1 MPPKGK
7 KQQQTLFTLW
17 TGGKSK
23 KTGSEEKGHEE
34 AETVDK
40 LIPERDSSSGDR
52 GDSQSVHDNP
62 TDRESETSERA
73 EGGNAGA
80 ANAASVDVD
89 RPSASSS
96 STKKAASASS
106 SGKPKKTYH
115 FQTVWR
121 MGNSWLEYDAASR
134 KMYCTVCQKFDKS
147 GKRNAFKDEGCG
159 SLRYTVVNA
168 HKESHSHVVAMD
180 AFETSK
186 LPTEEKPLHKA
197 AIKINEQE
205 MKKLKILFTSSF
217 YIAQFNKP
225 YRDFDNLIGLQV
237 HNFARNEEHKYK
249 TYRTD
254 KKCKEFIDS
263 IAAEIVEK
271 TVTNKLG
278 GNSFISVLADGST
291 DLGNTEQE
299 IIYITMLQDG
309 KPVTQYVTMT
319 SVRSANAE
327 NLALALKNT
336 LKKDLQLG
344 DNWPNNVMACCF
356 DGAAVMMGHVSGV
369 ATNLSKDAPHLIRIH
384 CCAHRLELAIKD
396 TLKLDEIEEIDDVL
410 NHAYKHYKL
419 SRVNWEGLQD
429 TGQALKKKVKRP
441 VRVDGT
447 RWLAHHHRAAE
458 AVDNNWLC
466 MVVNLEHQ
474 MQTQNAERRE
484 KAEILLN
491 KLRTIEFVLMFNFF
505 LCYLAIMKELSLVL
519 QKNNVTVDQVVDK
532 INSVS
537 TRLKQLKG
545 KDLEKVLMKEVTE
558 EDGIT
563 SFRGEVIARTTSKRE
578 TRNTDKENQAEE
590 ISIKQKV
597 METAKKIVDGT
608 IQNIDERFGSL
619 VDNDI
624 IKAAA
629 IANVHNWPSEAEALN
644 EYGEDEV
651 EKLYMHFEGPL
662 KRRNIDLNRAKV
674 KWIELKTQ
682 VARKRKLEKTA
693 AANAQAQ
700 QQQKK
705 QKSTKVTKPKSSS
718 VNVSMQIWEDILT
731 DPELKENFKH
741 ILAIIEIIL
750 ILPVH
755 TSNLERGF
763 SQMNLIKTEKR
774 THLTTESLNSL
785 LTVKLSGLDYRSYD
799 PAGAIIRWWKHSDF
813 HTQSVPVKRRPNVQ
827 PYGPRK
833 KLKESEGDT
842 STSDATVM
850 TINDNIDEESEK
862 SNKSESDSEPES
874 DYDIPAAASSSSG
887 KGVAA
892 LAKAYELQDSDSDI
906 GWESEENE
914 EDVTGDSEASE
925 LGF

>member
-1 MPPKGK
+1 MPQGK

-23 KTGSEEKGHEE
+23 KTGSEEKGHDD
-34 AETVDK
+34 AETADKSDK
-40 LIPERDSSSGDR
+40 LISEDISVPGESDH
-52 GDSQSVHDNP
+52 GDSQSGAG
-62 TDRESETSERA
+62 TDREPETSERA
-73 EGGNAGA
+73 EGENTGE
-80 ANAASVDVD
+80 ANAASVD

-96 STKKAASASS
+96 TKKAASTSGSS
-106 SGKPKKTYH
+106 SGKPPGKTKTYH

-121 MGNSWLEYDAASR
+121 MGNSWLEYDAAAK
-134 KMYCTVCQKFDKS
+134 KMYCTVCQKFDKT

-159 SLRYTVVNA
+159 SFRYSVVNA
-168 HKESHSHVVAMD
+168 HKESAAHEAAMG
-180 AFETSK
+180 AFESSK

-197 AIKINEQE
+197 AIKINNKE
-205 MKKLKILFTSSF
+205 MEKLKIFFTSSF

-263 IAAEIVEK
+263 IAAEIVEN
-271 TVTNKLG
+271 TVTNKLNS
-278 GNSFISVLADGST
+278 NSFISILADGST

-299 IIYITMLQDG
+299 IVYITMLQDG

-327 NLALALKNT
+327 NLAKALKNT
-336 LKKDLQLG
+336 LQDKLKLG

-369 ATNLSKDAPHLIRIH
+369 ATNLMKDAPHLIRIH

-396 TLKLDEIEEIDDVL
+396 TLKLDEIEAIDDVL
-410 NHAYKHYKL
+410 NHAYRHYKL

-429 TGQALKKKVKRP
+429 TGTALKKTVKRP
-441 VRVDGT
+441 VRVNGT

-458 AVDNNWLC
+458 AVDNNWSC

-474 MQTQNAERRE
+474 MQTEKAERRE
-484 KAEILLN
+484 KAETLLN
-491 KLRTIEFVLMFNFF
+491 KLRAIEFVLMFNFF
-505 LCYLAIMKELSLVL
+505 LCYLAIMKGMSLVL
-519 QKNNVTVDQVVDK
+519 QKNNVTVDQVVDT
-532 INSVS
+532 ISSVS
-537 TRLKQLKG
+537 TRLKQLKE
-545 KDLEKVLMKEVTE
+545 KNLENVLMKDVVVTE
-558 EDGIT
+558 EDGL
-563 SFRGEVIARTTSKRE
+563 SFRGEIIGRSTSNRE
-578 TRNTDKENQAEE
+578 TRSDKENKAEE
-590 ISIKQKV
+590 IKRKV

-629 IANVHNWPSEAEALN
+629 IANVHNWPSEAQALN

-662 KRRNIDLNRAKV
+662 KRQNIDLNQAKV
-674 KWIELKTQ
+674 QWIELKTR

-700 QQQKK
+700 QKK
-705 QKSTKVTKPKSSS
+705 QKSTKPKSS
-718 VNVSMQIWEDILT
+718 SMQIWEDILT
-731 DPELKENFKH
+731 DPQLKDHFKH
-741 ILAIIEIIL
+741 ILTIIEIIL

-785 LTVKLSGLDYRSYD
+785 LTVKLSGLDYGSYD
-799 PAGAIIRWWKHSDF
+799 PVGAIIRWWKHSDS
-813 HTQSVPVKRRPNVQ
+813 HSQTVPVKRRPTVQ

-833 KLKESEGDT
+833 KLKESEGLHVTGPLT
-842 STSDATVM
+842 SETSVT
-850 TINDNIDEESEK
+850 TINDIDEEEPED
-862 SNKSESDSEPES
+862 KSESEQDS
-874 DYDIPAAASSSSG
+874 DYDIPAAASSSSDKA

-892 LAKAYELQDSDSDI
+892 LAKSYELDSDSDSDI
-906 GWESEENE
+906 GWESEE
-914 EDVTGDSEASE
+914 DVISDSESEASE
-925 LGF
+925 LDN